1 MNKSTGISVFA
12 CLLGVSSQQQVWATI
27 PADTQNQA
35 NQATNTETLESD
47 RCQPSAP
54 HQPSKDTTSNQQVG
68 SNEIVITAANTRIV
82 ENNQAEFTGGV
93 SLCYGDTN
101 LNADAAYLSK
111 NDQSIKAK
119 GNIEYQNTTLNVNS
133 QAFEANFED
142 SSVHLNEAEYTL
154 SDNKGHG
161 QASGLS
167 VEPDNAIV
175 LTDATFSTCPIGDNS
190 WLLSAEKISL
200 DAQGQ
205 AEAWNAVIKVK
216 DTPILYLP
224 YLSLPIN
231 FSRKS
236 GFLYPRISSSGKFG
250 LDISTPYYWNIAE
263 NYDATITPRYMSNRG
278 LQIQGEFR
286 YLTEQHN
293 GIVNVEWLGSDDEA
307 TQLGSR
313 HLIQVK
319 NKSQINDN
327 WRAFIDFAD
336 VSDDAY
342 LADLRPI
349 HYSPSDTQLYKQL
362 EVGYFGDSLQA
373 NIRVQDFEILGDHVK
388 AYQTLPQIELSNAK
402 PIAFGPFLFNMTGE
416 FSHFRNSE
424 AKVVDADRLHLQPS
438 LTLPYETPAIT
449 ASAEVA
455 LLSTI
460 YRQTM
465 REDLIAAGNTE
476 YDKNVTR
483 HIPQVRLYGKVNF
496 QRDMKWGDNT
506 YLNTFEPQVQY
517 LYSPFKEQGRIGN
530 FDSTRLQDD
539 YYSLFRNNRFGGLD
553 RIAEAN
559 QIAIGA
565 TTRVYD
571 KSNQEVFH
579 ASFGQIFYI
588 SRNNDEI
595 VTTPDEQNPRSAEQ
609 VSASRSALAGDI
621 MLRWSKRWSFYGEIQ
636 YDSVASE
643 LSQTNLSLDYR
654 TEENISARLNHRF
667 SRNVSGYDIEQVGLT
682 TSFPINKQWHFVGGY
697 SQDLDNDRSI
707 ESFAG
712 LQYES
717 CCWAVRAVWRR
728 NIDTNLDQFSQLTNP
743 NVPFDSSF
751 SIQFTIKGASN
762 NSLFNIQDITRRG
775 VFGFRRP
782 YFINN

>member
-12 CLLGVSSQQQVWATI
+12 CLLGVSSHQQVLATQPEDTSTRPNLAATTETNTTKQCQPRENEQQQKVG
-27 PADTQNQA
+27 D
-35 NQATNTETLESD
+35 SD
-47 RCQPSAP
+47 
-54 HQPSKDTTSNQQVG
+54 
-68 SNEIVITAANTRIV
+68 IVITAANTKIV

-93 SLCYGDTN
+93 TLCYGDTN

-111 NDQSIKAK
+111 NEQTIKAT
-119 GNIEYQNTTLNVNS
+119 GNITYNNDALNVDS
-133 QAFEANFED
+133 QGFKANFED
-142 SSVHLNEAEYTL
+142 SSVHLDDAQYTL
-154 SDNKGHG
+154 ADDKGRG
-161 QASGLS
+161 EASNLS
-167 VEPDNAIV
+167 IEPDNAII
-175 LTDATFSTCPIGDNS
+175 LTEATFSTCPIGDDS
-190 WLLSAEKISL
+190 WLLAAEEIYL
-200 DAQGQ
+200 DAGGWG
-205 AEAWNAVIKVK
+205 EAWNAVIKVK

-224 YLSLPIN
+224 YLSFPIES
-231 FSRKS
+231 SRKS
-236 GFLYPRISSSGKFG
+236 GFLYPRFSSSGKFG
-250 LDISTPYYWNIAE
+250 LDISLPYYWNIAE

-278 LQIQGEFR
+278 MQFQGEFR

-293 GIVNVEWLGSDDEA
+293 GTVNVEWLGSDDEA
-307 TQLGSR
+307 PQLGSR
-313 HLIQVK
+313 HLIQLK
-319 NKSQINDN
+319 NKSQISDE

-336 VSDDAY
+336 VSDDGY

-373 NIRVQDFEILGDHVK
+373 NIRLQDFEILGDHTK
-388 AYQTLPQIELSNAK
+388 AYQALPQIELSNAK
-402 PIAFGPFLFNMTGE
+402 PIEFGPFLFNVSGE

-424 AKVVDADRLHLQPS
+424 AKIVDADRLHFQPS
-438 LTLPYETPAIT
+438 ITLPYETPAIT
-449 ASAEVA
+449 ARAEVS
-455 LLSTI
+455 LLSTV
-460 YRQTM
+460 YRQTL
-465 REDLIAAGNTE
+465 RDDLVAAGSTE

-483 HIPQVRLYGKVNF
+483 NIPQVRLYGKVNF
-496 QRDMKWGDNT
+496 QRDMKWGDKT
-506 YLNTFEPQVQY
+506 FLNTFEPQVQY
-517 LYSPFKEQGRIGN
+517 LYSPFKDQSRIGN

-539 YYSLFRNNRFGGLD
+539 YYGLFRNNRFSGLD

-571 KSNQEVFH
+571 KSNQEIFH

-588 SRNNDEI
+588 SRKNNEI
-595 VTTPDEQNPRSAEQ
+595 VTTPDEQNPRSQEE

-654 TEENISARLNHRF
+654 TEENINARLNHRY

-682 TSFPINKQWHFVGGY
+682 TSFPINKQWHFIGGY
-697 SQDLDNDRSI
+697 SLDLDNKRSI

-728 NIDTNLDQFSQLTNP
+728 NIDTNLEQFSQLTNP

-751 SIQFTIKGASN
+751 SIQFTIKGASGN
-762 NSLFNIQDITRRG
+762 RLFNIKDITRRS
-775 VFGFRRP
+775 VFGYRRP

>member
-12 CLLGVSSQQQVWATI
+12 CLLGVTSHQYALAAPSQDAPQQNNVTSS
-27 PADTQNQA
+27 
-35 NQATNTETLESD
+35 TEASAAEQ
-47 RCQPSAP
+47 CQPSSRAT
-54 HQPSKDTTSNQQVG
+54 QSDEATNNTQVG
-68 SNEIVITAANTRIV
+68 DSDIIITAANTRII

-93 SLCYGDTN
+93 TLCYDDTN

-111 NDQSIKAK
+111 DQQTIQAT
-119 GNIEYQNTTLNVNS
+119 GNIEYNNNALNVDS
-133 QAFEANFED
+133 KSFEANFEE
-142 SSVHLNEAEYTL
+142 SSVHLNEAQYTL
-154 SDNKGHG
+154 AGGKGRG
-161 QASGLS
+161 EASNLS
-167 VEPDNAIV
+167 IEPDNAIV
-175 LTDATFSTCPIGDNS
+175 LTDATFSTCPIDDDS
-190 WLLSAEKISL
+190 WLLSAQEISL
-200 DAQGQ
+200 NAGGWG
-205 AEAWNAVIKVK
+205 EAWNAVVKVK
-216 DTPILYLP
+216 DTPVLYLP
-224 YLSLPIN
+224 YLSFPIDS
-231 FSRKS
+231 SRKS
-236 GFLYPRISSSGKFG
+236 GFLYPRISSSGNFG
-250 LDISTPYYWNIAE
+250 LDVSTPYYWNIAD

-278 LQIQGEFR
+278 FQIQGEFR

-293 GIVNVEWLGSDDEA
+293 GTVNLEWLGSDDEA
-307 TQLGSR
+307 PDLGSR
-313 HLIQVK
+313 HLIQIK
-319 NKSQINDN
+319 NKSQITDN
-327 WRAFIDFAD
+327 WRGFIDFAD
-336 VSDDAY
+336 VSDDGY
-342 LADLRPI
+342 LADMRPI

-362 EVGYFGDSLQA
+362 ELGYFGDSLRA
-373 NIRVQDFEILGDHVK
+373 NIRVQDFEILGDHTK
-388 AYQTLPQIELSNAK
+388 AYQALPQIELGNAK

-424 AKVVDADRLHLQPS
+424 AKVIDADRLHLQPS
-438 LTLPYETPAIT
+438 IILPYETPAIT
-449 ASAEVA
+449 ASAEVS
-455 LLSTI
+455 LLSTV

-465 REDLIAAGNTE
+465 REDLVAAHSTE
-476 YDKNVTR
+476 FDKNVTR
-483 HIPQVRLYGKVNF
+483 NIPQVRLYGKVNF

-517 LYSPFKEQGRIGN
+517 LYSPFKDQTRIGN

-539 YYSLFRNNRFGGLD
+539 YYGLFRNNRFSGLD

-571 KSNQEVFH
+571 KANQEIFH

-588 SRNNDEI
+588 SRENNEI
-595 VTTPDEQNPRSAEQ
+595 VTTPDEQNPLSPEQ
-609 VSASRSALAGDI
+609 VTASRSALAGDI

-654 TEENISARLNHRF
+654 TKDNITARLNHRF
-667 SRNVSGYDIEQVGLT
+667 SRNVSGYDIEQIGFT
-682 TSFPINKQWHFVGGY
+682 TSFPINKQWHFIGGY
-697 SQDLDNDRSI
+697 SQDLDNKRSI

-728 NIDTNLDQFSQLTNP
+728 NIDTSLEQFNQLTNP

-751 SIQFTIKGASN
+751 SIQFTIKGSN
-762 NSLFNIQDITRRG
+762 SNQLFTLQDITQRG